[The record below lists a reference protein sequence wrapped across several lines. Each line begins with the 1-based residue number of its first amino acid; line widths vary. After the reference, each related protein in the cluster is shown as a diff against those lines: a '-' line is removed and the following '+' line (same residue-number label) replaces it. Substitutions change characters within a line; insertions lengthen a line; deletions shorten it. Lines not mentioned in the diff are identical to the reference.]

1 MWIALFLL
9 PIKSWLTMQDTEHH
23 ISRSFA
29 HDLSSWVVT
38 GIKQMKTYTEYY
50 TFKAVFVEKDEDWL
64 QLNNW
69 ATPEGRIWNE

>member
-9 PIKSWLTMQDTEHH
+9 PIKSWLAMQDTEHH

-50 TFKAVFVEKDEDWL
+50 TF
-64 QLNNW
+64 
-69 ATPEGRIWNE
+69 

>member
-23 ISRSFA
+23 ISRNFA

-69 ATPEGRIWNE
+69 ATPEGRIMNE